1 LTINEHKGVLC
12 LEQLLKVLIAD
23 DEPTIREGIRYSIE
37 WNEIGMEVAAEAED
51 GEEAL
56 ELALKHEIDIL
67 LADLNMPIMNGLTLI
82 KNIRRSLPNCRVVVI
97 SGYDEFGYAQE
108 ALRLHVDDYLLKP
121 IKPSNLTEVLERT
134 REKHKTQAA
143 EKKYLEIASNQI
155 IQNTLMIQ
163 EQFCRNW
170 FAGSFI
176 DEKVKE
182 QLSFWGLPEENPTM
196 LAVVRSQELEC
207 KQQLI
212 PEGDKELILFGIK
225 NIVLEIL
232 EKEPKLVFGD
242 TSGLLFILLWGQDYD
257 ELFLTIEKGVQTY
270 LDVSV
275 TVYAEQI
282 TGNFDDVP
290 PVYQSCLKK
299 VYEGAPVSPIVRRA
313 KNFITETYANPDL
326 TLEMVAQLLH
336 VSPVYLSRTIKQE
349 LGTSFVGLV
358 TQKRIEKAIRLL
370 HTTDLQMLE
379 IAEQTGYATQ
389 HYFST
394 AFKKYVGVSPNQ
406 YRKGLTPQ
414 SIEK

>member
-1 LTINEHKGVLC
+1 MTINEHNGVLY
-12 LEQLLKVLIAD
+12 LQLLLKVLIAD
-23 DEPTIREGIRYSIE
+23 DEPIIREGIRDSIE
-37 WNEIGMEVAAEAED
+37 WNEIGMEVVAEAED

-56 ELALKHEIDIL
+56 ELAVKYEIDIL

-121 IKPSNLTEVLERT
+121 IKPRNLTEVLERT
-134 REKHKTQAA
+134 REKYKKQAA

-170 FAGSFI
+170 LAGSYI

-182 QLSFWGLPEENPTM
+182 QLSFWGLPEENPNTF
-196 LAVVRSQELEC
+196 AIVRSQELEC

-242 TSGLLFILLWGQDYD
+242 PSGLLFILLWGHEYD
-257 ELFLTIEKGVQTY
+257 ELFLTIEKSVQSY
-270 LDVSV
+270 LDISV
-275 TVYAEQI
+275 TVYTEMI
-282 TGNFDDVP
+282 TGSFNDIP
-290 PVYQSCLKK
+290 AVYQTCLKK
-299 VYEGAPVSPIVRRA
+299 VYEETPVSPIVRRA
-313 KNFITETYANPDL
+313 KNYITETFANPDL
-326 TLEMVAQLLH
+326 TLEMVAQMLQ

-349 LGTSFVGLV
+349 LGTSFVSLV

-370 HTTDLQMLE
+370 HTTELQMVE
-379 IAEQTGYATQ
+379 IAELTGYASQ

-394 AFKKYVGVSPNQ
+394 AFKKFVGVSPNQ

>member
-1 LTINEHKGVLC
+1 VLC
-12 LEQLLKVLIAD
+12 LQQFLKVLIAD
-23 DEPTIREGIRYSIE
+23 DEPIIREGIRDSID

-56 ELALKHEIDIL
+56 ELALKYEIDIL

-108 ALRLHVDDYLLKP
+108 ALRLQVDDYILKP

-134 REKHKTQAA
+134 REKHKTLSD
-143 EKKYLEIASNQI
+143 EKKYLEVASNQI
-155 IQNTLMIQ
+155 LQNTLMIQ

-170 FAGSFI
+170 IAGSFI

-182 QLSFWGLPEENPTM
+182 QLIFWGLPEKRPNL

-207 KQQLI
+207 KQPLLQ
-212 PEGDKELILFGIK
+212 EGDKELILFGVK

-232 EKEPKLVFGD
+232 EKEPNLVFD
-242 TSGLLFILLWGQDYD
+242 DSSGLLFILLWGSEYD
-257 ELFLTIEKGVQTY
+257 EIFLTIEKCIQTH
-270 LDVSV
+270 LDVAV
-275 TVYAEQI
+275 TIYAEPV
-282 TGNFDDVP
+282 TGDFDGVP
-290 PVYQSCLKK
+290 SVYKRCLKK
-299 VYEGAPVSPIVRRA
+299 VYEETPVSPIVKRA
-313 KNFITETYANPDL
+313 KNFITETYTNPEL
-326 TLEMVAQLLH
+326 TLDLVAQLLQ

-358 TQKRIEKAIRLL
+358 TQKRIEKAIKLL
-370 HTTDLQMLE
+370 HTTDLHMVE
-379 IAEQTGYATQ
+379 IAEQTGYASQ

-394 AFKKYVGVSPNQ
+394 AFKKFVGVSPNQ
-406 YRKGLTPQ
+406 YRKGLTLQ